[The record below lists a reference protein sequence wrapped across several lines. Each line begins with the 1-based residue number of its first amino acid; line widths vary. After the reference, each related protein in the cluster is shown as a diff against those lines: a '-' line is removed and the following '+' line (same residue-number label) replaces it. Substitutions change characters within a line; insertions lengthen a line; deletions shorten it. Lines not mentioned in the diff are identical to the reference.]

1 MRRLNSS
8 RTRPARVRP
17 QGILRSISGWL
28 LWLAAVSALVA
39 LAQRHAAILSAATC
53 LFGAAC
59 VARDWARVD
68 RARVE
73 PITLFALSLSITGFA
88 DVLGFLS
95 VAKEGPAS
103 PYALYLDQRFI
114 FFTAVILAIGGV
126 ATIGG
131 YRYVSS
137 FGGLPILSTPLPLVR
152 GQLEG
157 PLLIPGGIAV
167 AVLGM
172 IVRFLPPS
180 SSLGTIGS
188 LVAFG
193 PNLVVFALA
202 RIGFSRGQR
211 QVISVAL
218 VIALTESIR
227 AALFEYLRSDMVVPL
242 FAFALAALIGSRTLR
257 ILRTRPFIPIYVMAV
272 TFGIYFSIMG
282 KVRTTG
288 STGLERVVAVT
299 ESQQLSNEEDESE
312 NGLMVRLTA
321 LNQLSQ
327 IGRLVQQGGY
337 LRGQTLSYL
346 GFAFV
351 PRFLWPDKPTVA
363 KGQWFAFR
371 IGQASEKPD
380 GSYTNAVNMTVPG
393 ELYLNFGWFGVILG
407 CFALGALLAVLWSRA
422 AFWDNPNNVL
432 GSAFGFYLLWTA
444 FGAGADLQIVVTLIA
459 MYLLFLAASVCGT
472 VMRRR
477 PRGTRLNSALI
488 SSPADSFQP

>member
-172 IVRFLPPS
+172 IVRF
-180 SSLGTIGS
+180 
-188 LVAFG
+188 
-193 PNLVVFALA
+193 
-202 RIGFSRGQR
+202 
-211 QVISVAL
+211 
-218 VIALTESIR
+218 
-227 AALFEYLRSDMVVPL
+227 
-242 FAFALAALIGSRTLR
+242 
-257 ILRTRPFIPIYVMAV
+257 
-272 TFGIYFSIMG
+272 
-282 KVRTTG
+282 
-288 STGLERVVAVT
+288 
-299 ESQQLSNEEDESE
+299 
-312 NGLMVRLTA
+312 
-321 LNQLSQ
+321 
-327 IGRLVQQGGY
+327 
-337 LRGQTLSYL
+337 
-346 GFAFV
+346 
-351 PRFLWPDKPTVA
+351 
-363 KGQWFAFR
+363 
-371 IGQASEKPD
+371 
-380 GSYTNAVNMTVPG
+380 
-393 ELYLNFGWFGVILG
+393 
-407 CFALGALLAVLWSRA
+407 
-422 AFWDNPNNVL
+422 
-432 GSAFGFYLLWTA
+432 
-444 FGAGADLQIVVTLIA
+444 
-459 MYLLFLAASVCGT
+459 
-472 VMRRR
+472 
-477 PRGTRLNSALI
+477 
-488 SSPADSFQP
+488 